1 MKLWARYWNT
11 AIAGFTIAL
20 VLSLVIVLCLYDLEG
35 LKHGSLVPLVTTA
48 FFISV
53 VLWACATAGACI
65 ALYSRDRHLARS
77 SDDRVRI
84 ASLGAALGVFAPWL
98 ALALVSGW
106 AAILAIAFGVGSS
119 VAALIVTIVLVS
131 LAEREANETD
141 AADAADAADGTR

>member
-11 AIAGFTIAL
+11 VIAGFTIAL
-20 VLSLVIVLCLYDLEG
+20 TLGLIIQLCFADLVVLESNG
-35 LKHGSLVPLVTTA
+35 WVPLVTTA

-53 VLWACATAGACI
+53 VLWACATAGAFI
-65 ALYSRDRHLARS
+65 ALYSRDRHLALS

-119 VAALIVTIVLVS
+119 VAALVVTIFLVS
-131 LAEREANETD
+131 LAEREANATND
-141 AADAADAADGTR
+141 ANDANDANDRA